1 MPLNSTVYFKIS
13 ITRVLLSSTSFFY
26 LIIIVLIQAMMVFT
40 RDTHGGTGRKCWWRI
55 LDYLPPGSVGP

>member
-1 MPLNSTVYFKIS
+1 MPLNTTAYFKIS

-40 RDTHGGTGRKCWWRI
+40 RDSHRGTGRKCWWRI

>member
-13 ITRVLLSSTSFFY
+13 LTRVLLSSICFFY
-26 LIIIVLIQAMMVFT
+26 LIITVFIQAMMVFS
-40 RDTHGGTGRKCWWRI
+40 RDSHRGTGRECWWRI